1 MEFTPPEVSKEI
13 LSISP
18 EATQAVLDIIAKKG
32 TDEQALRIFVSGS
45 GCQGVQFGMALD
57 DNINETDTVI
67 EAEGIKIVVDHQSI
81 DHAHGVSIEYVNDP
95 QQGTGF
101 VIKAPPSE
109 HGSCGGCSS
118 SNDDANSCGD
128 SGSCCS

>member
-1 MEFTPPEVSKEI
+1 MELTLPKVDEEI

-18 EATQAVLDIIAKKG
+18 EAAQAVLDIIEKKG
-32 TDEQALRIFVSGS
+32 ADAQALRIFVSGS

-81 DHAHGVSIEYVNDP
+81 DHAQGVSIEYINDP

-101 VIKAPPSE
+101 VIKTPPSE
-109 HGSCGGCSS
+109 HGSCSGCSNS
-118 SNDDANSCGD
+118 SDDANSCGD
-128 SGSCCS
+128 SGNSCS